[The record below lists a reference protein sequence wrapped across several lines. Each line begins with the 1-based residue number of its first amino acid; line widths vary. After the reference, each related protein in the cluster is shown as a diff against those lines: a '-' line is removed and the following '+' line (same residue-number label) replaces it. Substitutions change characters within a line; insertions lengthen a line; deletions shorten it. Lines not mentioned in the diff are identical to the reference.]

1 MASVCPPKAEA
12 CSILCRNRRTG
23 DFVFIDPI
31 EIPSP
36 GDLVAVVS
44 ARGFRVE
51 IYDGQPFVGV
61 IVSAE
66 DYAQSPHLLPG

>member
-12 CSILCRNRRTG
+12 YSILCRNRRTG
-23 DFVFIDPI
+23 DFVFVDQSQTPL
-31 EIPSP
+31 P

-66 DYAQSPHLLPG
+66 DYAHCFDLLPG